1 MRKTLISLLVML
13 FAFQVYAQTEWHLI
27 TDTDQKVAIS
37 TVDYLLAADND
48 SEFSVVCKDGSRI
61 DGVTKATFELTSSVK
76 QVSDN
81 VELQVFPNP
90 VVSQLNITG
99 LNDSA
104 QVSILS
110 LDGKVV
116 KSLANDNGS
125 LSIDVSDLAPGYYLL
140 QSENSTVKF
149 IKK

>member
-1 MRKTLISLLVML
+1 
-13 FAFQVYAQTEWHLI
+13 
-27 TDTDQKVAIS
+27 
-37 TVDYLLAADND
+37 
-48 SEFSVVCKDGSRI
+48 
-61 DGVTKATFELTSSVK
+61 VK
-76 QVSDN
+76 QVDDN

-90 VVSQLNITG
+90 VVSQLYITG
-99 LNDSA
+99 LNDSV

>member
-1 MRKTLISLLVML
+1 M
-13 FAFQVYAQTEWHLI
+13 
-27 TDTDQKVAIS
+27 
-37 TVDYLLAADND
+37 
-48 SEFSVVCKDGSRI
+48 
-61 DGVTKATFELTSSVK
+61 TKATFELTSSVK
-76 QVSDN
+76 QVDDN